1 MDIDS
6 ILDVIYQE
14 KDNVKRGIK
23 FENLVY
29 DILQYKSEY
38 KRVLLWKS
46 FSKEYGLGHDFG
58 TDIMCENHN
67 GTWDAVQCK
76 FLQGGT
82 LDHTGIAKFMSSV
95 PVIEKQANIVISN
108 TILIH
113 TADDISKAGKDKLL
127 NSRVY
132 NLDVLRSF
140 NISFTDN
147 FKIKPR
153 KPLQLRDYQES
164 AVQDVINGF
173 AKQDRI
179 DKRGRLIM
187 ACGTG
192 KTLTALH
199 VTEQLVKPGSIVL
212 YLVPSISL
220 IQQGLIDWSNNY
232 NIQQRYTAVCSDK
245 DVKDDI
251 PSNELGA
258 QVTTDPIEIKQFIDN
273 IDNTAMNVIFCT
285 YQSIDKIISVKGVTF
300 DLIIADEAHRTT
312 GSINKKQFTE
322 IHNNNK
328 ISSRHRLYMT
338 ATPKVYGS
346 KVDKVYSMDD
356 ESVYGPEFH
365 KLGFYKAVEM
375 GILADFRVKMVEIPE
390 YLDNKLKEKM
400 TDDDRLE
407 WYAKLSALWHGV
419 NYPDYPK
426 SKDVDLLQRVLVFTN
441 TVQRSRMFAG
451 DKKVDYIGSFEKYE
465 KKDIQGNTVSV
476 KHIDGST
483 PIRKRREI
491 LRWLKSS
498 QHDTNECRMVS
509 NARVLGEGVDVPAL
523 DGIVFLDSKSSQVD
537 IIQAVGRVMRRAV
550 GKENGYIIL
559 PVVKKKGNT
568 ADETLSKSNYKIVW
582 DVLKALRSHDENFVI
597 EINQLILEDKVI
609 PRNNLTD
616 RFSMVSINED
626 LEVVPADPIL
636 FNEIKTVLVKK
647 VGEHEYFDRY
657 GKEIGEISRD
667 VYDFINKEMHN
678 NGTVQLIIDN
688 LHKSLKKLLHD
699 DITVQKTVETLSY
712 HVVLSPVFHGL
723 FDRDIN
729 FIERNPVAKA
739 FEDCSKSLQLGY
751 DIINN
756 RIKMIDNSMISDEK
770 LTKLYSHYKR
780 IRREIEYIGD
790 DNDKR
795 QAFIIK
801 IYDNF
806 FKGADKKGTEKH
818 GIVYTPPEIIDFIIN
833 SVKCVL
839 RTEFNNKLFS
849 DNDVK
854 ILDPFTGTGTF
865 ITRLID
871 SGYLDSNLTKKY
883 REDIYANE
891 LMLLAYY
898 VASVNIE
905 STFTDK
911 CRGNKHISFEGISY
925 TDTFNVNSKTL
936 GRVDN
941 PQFKISQNRT
951 KRQNKEK
958 LNVIIGNPP
967 YSVGDSNFNN
977 QNKNIPY
984 PDLDKNIE
992 NTYLKNSNIS
1002 NKRSLY
1008 DSYIRAIRWSTDRI
1022 GESGVI
1028 GFVTNGSF
1036 IRSDA
1041 GSGLRASLYNEFTN
1055 IYCFDLRGNIRLY
1068 DKKEGGNIFGNK
1080 SQTPVAIT
1088 ILVKNPKK
1096 SKKKCII
1103 HYKDIGDYLSTEQKL
1118 DIIEKYKSIQNI
1130 SKNDWKRIT
1139 PDKHHDWVNQRNNEF
1154 ERYIVVGNKETK
1166 SGKIANSIFKLY
1178 SIGTKT
1184 HRDVWTFNSSREE
1197 LSKNMKKTIGYCNK
1211 QNLNHPIINSK
1222 YVKWSDEL
1230 ATKLKKHKPKF
1241 DKNKIRIS
1249 LYCPFFKQYLY
1260 FDSTYNTVQYQIP
1273 QIFPTNK
1280 SKNEII
1286 MVSKGHGVVSSFI
1299 SNIIPES
1306 SVIHHGQC
1314 FPMFTYNNGGG
1325 ASKKTSPISHSN
1337 NTTISTKIHQS
1348 PKRTSFTTFMVYYTM
1363 KAINLNSRTTYKK
1376 SYPEFLWRPTLKRT
1390 VQLVENLQIYT

>member
-6 ILDVIYQE
+6 ILDVICQE
-14 KDNVKRGIK
+14 KDNTKRGIK

-82 LDHTGIAKFMSSV
+82 LDHTGIAKFMSSI
-95 PVIEKQANIVISN
+95 PVIEKQTNIVISN

-132 NLDVLRSF
+132 NLDVLHSF
-140 NISFTDN
+140 NISFTDD

-173 AKQDRI
+173 SKQTRI

-220 IQQGLIDWSNNY
+220 IQQGLIDWSANY

-258 QVTTDPIEIKQFIDN
+258 QVTTDPIDIKRFIDN

-322 IHNNNK
+322 IHDNDK

-338 ATPKVYGS
+338 ATPKMYGS
-346 KVDKVYSMDD
+346 KVYKVYSMDD

-365 KLGFYKAVEM
+365 KLGFYQAVEM

-667 VYDFINKEMHN
+667 VYDFINKEMHD

-756 RIKMIDNSMISDEK
+756 RIKMIDNSMISVEK

-818 GIVYTPPEIIDFIIN
+818 GIVYTPPEN
-833 SVKCVL
+833 S
-839 RTEFNNKLFS
+839 
-849 DNDVK
+849 
-854 ILDPFTGTGTF
+854 
-865 ITRLID
+865 
-871 SGYLDSNLTKKY
+871 
-883 REDIYANE
+883 
-891 LMLLAYY
+891 
-898 VASVNIE
+898 
-905 STFTDK
+905 
-911 CRGNKHISFEGISY
+911 
-925 TDTFNVNSKTL
+925 
-936 GRVDN
+936 
-941 PQFKISQNRT
+941 
-951 KRQNKEK
+951 
-958 LNVIIGNPP
+958 
-967 YSVGDSNFNN
+967 
-977 QNKNIPY
+977 
-984 PDLDKNIE
+984 
-992 NTYLKNSNIS
+992 
-1002 NKRSLY
+1002 
-1008 DSYIRAIRWSTDRI
+1008 
-1022 GESGVI
+1022 
-1028 GFVTNGSF
+1028 
-1036 IRSDA
+1036 
-1041 GSGLRASLYNEFTN
+1041 
-1055 IYCFDLRGNIRLY
+1055 
-1068 DKKEGGNIFGNK
+1068 
-1080 SQTPVAIT
+1080 
-1088 ILVKNPKK
+1088 
-1096 SKKKCII
+1096 
-1103 HYKDIGDYLSTEQKL
+1103 
-1118 DIIEKYKSIQNI
+1118 
-1130 SKNDWKRIT
+1130 
-1139 PDKHHDWVNQRNNEF
+1139 
-1154 ERYIVVGNKETK
+1154 
-1166 SGKIANSIFKLY
+1166 
-1178 SIGTKT
+1178 
-1184 HRDVWTFNSSREE
+1184 
-1197 LSKNMKKTIGYCNK
+1197 
-1211 QNLNHPIINSK
+1211 
-1222 YVKWSDEL
+1222 
-1230 ATKLKKHKPKF
+1230 
-1241 DKNKIRIS
+1241 
-1249 LYCPFFKQYLY
+1249 
-1260 FDSTYNTVQYQIP
+1260 
-1273 QIFPTNK
+1273 
-1280 SKNEII
+1280 
-1286 MVSKGHGVVSSFI
+1286 
-1299 SNIIPES
+1299 
-1306 SVIHHGQC
+1306 
-1314 FPMFTYNNGGG
+1314 
-1325 ASKKTSPISHSN
+1325 
-1337 NTTISTKIHQS
+1337 
-1348 PKRTSFTTFMVYYTM
+1348 
-1363 KAINLNSRTTYKK
+1363 
-1376 SYPEFLWRPTLKRT
+1376 
-1390 VQLVENLQIYT
+1390 